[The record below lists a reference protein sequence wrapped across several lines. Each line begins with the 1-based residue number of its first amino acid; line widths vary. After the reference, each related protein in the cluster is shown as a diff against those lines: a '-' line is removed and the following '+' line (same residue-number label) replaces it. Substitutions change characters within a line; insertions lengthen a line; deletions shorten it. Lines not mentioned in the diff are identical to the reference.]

1 MRRFLVL
8 TALVAAVA
16 ACDDDLL
23 IPLVDRPVNLSYLL
37 DPPAGDG
44 EAPAGV
50 VLFWDPVL
58 DNNLQVY
65 RVYSR
70 AADGAPFDLRAST
83 TSTSFHDVGVPDL
96 EYFVVSVDV
105 NDVESDESDVVRIDE
120 RLRLESPNALTSVS
134 LNGAILLSWSDN
146 PFQSEPDG
154 FRQYRVYSASYSLDD
169 QFCGEAWV
177 QEGTTVAPEFLVAA
191 LANGVPRC
199 YGVAAESIEGWESL
213 WSPIRADTPRD
224 DARNIVVYAFQ
235 ADQSRSG
242 FRFAM
247 SGQLGLVLDGGRTDI
262 DFWVDRDGNG
272 DFFMVPE
279 RAGTGVILYSNEPVD
294 DLTSIDFAPDVSFST
309 AAIQA
314 VPGFG
319 YVFEMDG
326 GDGFARFGG
335 IRITHVGQDFLIL
348 DWSYQVDPGNPEL
361 SVHGG
366 QPVSDAKGIV
376 VTTGRR

>member
-1 MRRFLVL
+1 MRRFMVL
-8 TALVAAVA
+8 AVFTAAVA

-23 IPLVDRPVNLSYLL
+23 IPLVERPANLSYLL

-44 EAPAGV
+44 EPPAGV

-70 AADGAPFDLRAST
+70 AEQGARFDLRAST

-105 NDVESDESDVVRIDE
+105 NDVESDESNVVLIDE
-120 RLRLESPNALTSVS
+120 RLRLEAPNQLTSTS

-154 FRQYRVYSASYSLDD
+154 FRQYRVYSTSYSLDD
-169 QFCGEAWV
+169 GLCGASWV
-177 QEGTTVAPEFLVAA
+177 QEGTTVSPEFLAGA
-191 LANGVPRC
+191 LTNGVSRC

-224 DARNIVVYAFQ
+224 DARNVVLFAFQ
-235 ADQSRSG
+235 ADQAQSG
-242 FRFAM
+242 FRFDL
-247 SGQLGLVLDGGRTDI
+247 SGQLGMVLNGARTDI
-262 DFWVDRDGNG
+262 DFWVDRDAS
-272 DFFMVPE
+272 DDLFLVPE
-279 RAGTGVILYSNEPVD
+279 RPGTGVVLYSNSPVE
-294 DLTSIDFAPDVSFST
+294 DLTSIDVAPEAGFST
-309 AAIQA
+309 VAIQA
-314 VPGFG
+314 VPGFA

-335 IRITHVGQDFLIL
+335 VRVTHVGRDFLIF

-361 SVHGG
+361 LIHGG
-366 QPVSDAKGIV
+366 QPVFDREGVI
-376 VTTGRR
+376 VTTGR

>member
-279 RAGTGVILYSNEPVD
+279 RAGTGVIVYSNEPVD